1 MRRPSDGPPLF
12 PVMQLSTFRP
22 ATNVVVIGAS
32 GGIGSALCRQLAR
45 GETIGTVHALSRKT
59 VPAPASLIRPF
70 AIDLSDEASI
80 EAAAEHV
87 SKDAPLDL
95 VIVASGL
102 LHHDGLQPE
111 KLLRELDGDNMLE
124 LLRIYTV
131 GPALVAKHFLPRM
144 RRNAKSV
151 FAALSARVGS
161 IGDNRLGG
169 WVSYRASKAA
179 LNMTLKT
186 LAIEHARRWPY
197 GVIATLHPGTVDT
210 ELSKP
215 FSCRV
220 TPDRLFTPVISARHL
235 LRVIDRLDAADSGG
249 FLAWDG
255 TTIPY

>member
-1 MRRPSDGPPLF
+1 MT
-12 PVMQLSTFRP
+12 QLSTFRP
-22 ATNVVVIGAS
+22 AANVAVIGAS
-32 GGIGSALCRQLAR
+32 GGIGSALCSHLAR
-45 GETIGTVHALSRKT
+45 SEPIGMVHALSRRT
-59 VPAPASLIRPF
+59 APAPAGLIRPF
-70 AIDLSDEASI
+70 AIDLFDEASI
-80 EAAAEHV
+80 EAAAEYV

-102 LHHDGLQPE
+102 LHDDELQPE

-124 LLRIYTV
+124 IFRINTV

-144 RRNAKSV
+144 RRKAKSV

-186 LAIEHARRWPY
+186 LAIEHARRWPDS
-197 GVIATLHPGTVDT
+197 VIATLHPGTVDT

-215 FSCRV
+215 FSSRV
-220 TPDRLFTPVISARHL
+220 VPDKLFTPEISAIPL

-249 FLAWDG
+249 FFAWDG
-255 TTIPY
+255 TPIPY